1 MRNAIVATLAV
12 LVAAAAS
19 GQLVALRPSTQQ
31 FLIPAAGAQAGN
43 GGTFFRSDI
52 TIVNYRTADQRI
64 RLQWLPQDVSGGGG
78 AAVEIDHR
86 RDLGHRQR
94 RLRDQRDAE
103 VGTRRDPRHRDRRQR
118 PTGLGRAARRHVAH
132 LDSAAGDGGTTSQ
145 SLPSIATIDISSSTV
160 SILGARRDSRYR
172 TNVGIVNL
180 SADVQTFQVVVFGSS
195 GTDVRQIDVQPM
207 SMVLFG
213 VTGAAST
220 HAAADSGAERD
231 HDRVFVKVRGVCII
245 GRQRHRRCVDD
256 ARLEFAGTVSVS
268 NGRVLGFE
276 ANPYFGALMRRLFAF
291 ASLCLLSA
299 SALAI
304 EPPREK
310 ERWTTLTIDELT
322 VYSSADDG
330 TTRSVASD
338 LVRLRGALAVVTK
351 LKVRS
356 PLPTRVFIFGDR
368 RSFAQYCDAALGRS
382 DNMTGLFLSD
392 RDGNHVLIAG
402 NAAGVDRVVYH
413 ELTHYFLRNTVSS
426 HVPLWF
432 NEGLAEFYSTFTGS
446 KDTVDV
452 GRPIEDHIA
461 WLRTQTLIP
470 LKDLFAITHDSKEYH
485 EGNRQGVFYAESWAL
500 VHYLMIGNPE
510 RRDQLG
516 TYIGLIAS
524 GKSIDDA
531 FHMAFHG
538 SYDDLERE
546 LRKYIRAFSMS
557 YIRYTMADLMT
568 VDDSRAA
575 AAAARHATGRAGR
588 SAHAREHPHF
598 AEAESFLNAA
608 LKANPSSAEAYAEL
622 GVAKSWQRQNAEAE
636 ANFDKAVQ
644 LGSRDAMP
652 YILYGESILRRVD
665 ASVRKTP
672 ARRQP
677 NRQSARAF
685 PQGDGAESGFR
696 FRIFRPRR
704 DLHDVAGRRSAA
716 GHRGVGTKL
725 GTRSRPR
732 STRSST

>member
-1 MRNAIVATLAV
+1 M
-12 LVAAAAS
+12 S
-19 GQLVALRPSTQQ
+19 
-31 FLIPAAGAQAGN
+31 
-43 GGTFFRSDI
+43 
-52 TIVNYRTADQRI
+52 
-64 RLQWLPQDVSGGGG
+64 RLL
-78 AAVEIDHR
+78 
-86 RDLGHRQR
+86 
-94 RLRDQRDAE
+94 
-103 VGTRRDPRHRDRRQR
+103 
-118 PTGLGRAARRHVAH
+118 
-132 LDSAAGDGGTTSQ
+132 
-145 SLPSIATIDISSSTV
+145 
-160 SILGARRDSRYR
+160 
-172 TNVGIVNL
+172 
-180 SADVQTFQVVVFGSS
+180 
-195 GTDVRQIDVQPM
+195 
-207 SMVLFG
+207 
-213 VTGAAST
+213 
-220 HAAADSGAERD
+220 
-231 HDRVFVKVRGVCII
+231 
-245 GRQRHRRCVDD
+245 
-256 ARLEFAGTVSVS
+256 
-268 NGRVLGFE
+268 
-276 ANPYFGALMRRLFAF
+276 AF
-291 ASLCLLSA
+291 ASICLLSA

-322 VYSSADDG
+322 VYSSADDA

-338 LVRLRGALAVVTK
+338 LVRLRGALSVVTK

-432 NEGLAEFYSTFTGS
+432 NEGLAEFYSTFSGS

-516 TYIGLIAS
+516 TYIGLIAG

-568 VDDSRAA
+568 VAIPAPQPLPRDTQLIALADLLM
-575 AAAARHATGRAGR
+575 HANT
-588 SAHAREHPHF
+588 PHF

-644 LGSRDAMP
+644 LGSRDAVP

-665 ASVRKTP
+665 ASVRNNAGAPSADVAKARELFRKATELNP
-672 ARRQP
+672 A
-677 NRQSARAF
+677 SASAF
-685 PQGDGAESGFR
+685 SGLGATYTMSPEADPRPGIEALERSLALAPAEVDA
-696 FRIFRPRR
+696 IFNLILLDAR
-704 DLHDVAGRRSAA
+704 AGRRDEAAKHFDALARLADAETVRQARENLYFADLNHASELFRAGKHAEATEIMKRVAAETTNAQLKAQIEEQLTSVGHVDAANRQLSDFQLAVNKANDGKFKEALAMIDALLPSITEPELLSAA
-716 GHRGVGTKL
+716 KDFRAKVTQYIAATTPKKKK
-725 GTRSRPR
+725 
-732 STRSST
+732 